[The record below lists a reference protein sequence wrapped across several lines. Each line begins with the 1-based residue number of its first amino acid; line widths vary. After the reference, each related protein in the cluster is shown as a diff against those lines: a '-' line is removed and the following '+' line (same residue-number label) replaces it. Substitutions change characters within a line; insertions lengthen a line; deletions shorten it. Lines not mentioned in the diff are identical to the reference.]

1 MFLVSE
7 LAKQCEVTTDAIR
20 YYTRLGLLK
29 PERNMENDYRLYNKV
44 DIKRLKFIHRAK
56 HLGYTLNEITQIF
69 QECEK
74 SKSPCPKV
82 REIIQRR
89 IVENRKKI
97 DQALKLQE
105 HMEKALVSW
114 EDMPDGVP
122 DGHTICLL
130 IESFDEN

>member
-1 MFLVSE
+1 MLLVNE
-7 LAKQCEVTTDAIR
+7 LAKQCEVTTDAIH

-29 PERNMENDYRLYNKV
+29 PDRNAKNDYRLYNKI

-69 QECEK
+69 KECEK
-74 SKSPCPKV
+74 GKSPCPRV

-97 DQALKLQE
+97 DQALQLQE
-105 HMEKALVSW
+105 LMEEALTQW

-130 IESFDEN
+130 IESFD

>member
-1 MFLVSE
+1 MFLVNE

-20 YYTRLGLLK
+20 YYTRLGLLQ
-29 PERNMENDYRLYNKV
+29 PERNTDNDYRLYNKV

-74 SKSPCPKV
+74 DKSPCPRV
-82 REIIQRR
+82 REIIQGR

-97 DQALKLQE
+97 DQALQLQE
-105 HMEKALVSW
+105 RMEEALTHW

-130 IESFDEN
+130 IESFEEN

>member
-7 LAKQCEVTTDAIR
+7 MAKQCEVTADAIR

-29 PERNMENDYRLYNKV
+29 PERNLDNDYRLYKKV
-44 DIKRLKFIHRAK
+44 DMQRLKFIHRAK

-69 QECEK
+69 KECEHG
-74 SKSPCPKV
+74 KSPCPKV

-89 IVENRKKI
+89 IVENRKKS

-105 HMEKALVSW
+105 RMEQALAHW

-122 DGHTICLL
+122 DGHTTCML
-130 IESFDEN
+130 IESFDED

>member
-1 MFLVSE
+1 MLLVNE

-29 PERNMENDYRLYNKV
+29 PERNTDNDYRLYNKV
-44 DIKRLKFIHRAK
+44 EIKRLKFIHRAK
-56 HLGYTLNEITQIF
+56 QLGYTLNEITQIF

-74 SKSPCPKV
+74 GKSPCPKV

-97 DQALKLQE
+97 DQALDLQE
-105 HMEKALVSW
+105 RMEDALAHW
-114 EDMPDGVP
+114 KDMPDGVP
-122 DGHTICLL
+122 DGHTTCSL

>member
-1 MFLVSE
+1 MLLVNE

-29 PERNMENDYRLYNKV
+29 PERNTENDYRLYNEADMKK
-44 DIKRLKFIHRAK
+44 IKFITMAK

-74 SKSPCPKV
+74 GKSPCPRV
-82 REIIQRR
+82 REIIQHR

-97 DQALKLQE
+97 DQTLQLQK
-105 HMEKALVSW
+105 HMEKALASW
-114 EDMPDGVP
+114 KDMPDGVP